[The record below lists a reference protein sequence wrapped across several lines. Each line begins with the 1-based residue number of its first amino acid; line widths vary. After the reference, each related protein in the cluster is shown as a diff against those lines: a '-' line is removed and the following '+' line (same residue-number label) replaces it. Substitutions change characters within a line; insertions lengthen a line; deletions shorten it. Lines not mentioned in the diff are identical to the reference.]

1 MQWEYS
7 IEDDTETLHTD
18 GPLHDAVV
26 VLVGDT
32 LSSGRGLKDPPR
44 ARPCC
49 LYSTEESV
57 GFMFDY
63 SQIIPRE
70 NDTRS
75 SLTYRYIIHEDSVPT
90 IHSNNVLREDT
101 DTFEWAL
108 KSWSQC
114 SKPCGGGE
122 QRVRHLCQGTGY
134 QKTGQRE

>member
-1 MQWEYS
+1 
-7 IEDDTETLHTD
+7 
-18 GPLHDAVV
+18 
-26 VLVGDT
+26 
-32 LSSGRGLKDPPR
+32 
-44 ARPCC
+44 
-49 LYSTEESV
+49 
-57 GFMFDY
+57 MFAY

-122 QRVRHLCQGTGY
+122 PGMSTCN
-134 QKTGQRE
+134 KGQIAKKGKGKGIIYIPGFPFLTVVCYFRAQA